1 MVHPISFQ
9 EPKTIKNAK
18 SGAKL
23 NLLQGYS
30 GRRLGLSRL
39 RAVSDSSCSINLINT
54 SVFFIY
60 SQMAEKELQ
69 ISQSA
74 DEEVTNLKTIIQDM
88 PIDMRLFSLA
98 LRSLYADNA
107 VGGDSKS
114 VEDFRKLRDATR
126 NDAMVYLKG
135 VLPLSTNFVAS
146 ISEYFEYYDALEFDM
161 WCEMLSDIL
170 QETASYKQ
178 LAEAL
183 VKMHEDILVPLKK
196 RQDEAKIILREF
208 KDLQEE
214 FEKKKKEL
222 EDSAYAKR
230 GWAIAFA
237 FVPYVNAIAIPLLAA
252 SAHSDM
258 AGAIAKG
265 AESEVQGA
273 AALTVSEALMPA
285 LQRFIDGLHK
295 AAGFF
300 SIMESE
306 LKKFDGKAGK
316 SLESPKKLYYVMMKK
331 EAKEMKSSCQGFYAI
346 LPAVRTDF
354 EAIPTEGTDQNYV
367 DKWLQKQ
374 KKIITESVSV
384 KKLAAAMLKAIT
396 GPADS
401 FAVNMSQSLG
411 ETGLKDT
418 E

>member
-1 MVHPISFQ
+1 
-9 EPKTIKNAK
+9 
-18 SGAKL
+18 
-23 NLLQGYS
+23 
-30 GRRLGLSRL
+30 
-39 RAVSDSSCSINLINT
+39 
-54 SVFFIY
+54 
-60 SQMAEKELQ
+60 MAEKELQ

-74 DEEVTNLKTIIQDM
+74 DEEVTNLKTIIKDM

-146 ISEYFEYYDALEFDM
+146 ISEYFEYYDALEFDD

-208 KDLQEE
+208 KDLQQE

-222 EDSAYAKR
+222 EDRAYTKR

-367 DKWLQKQ
+367 DKWLEKQ

-401 FAVNMSQSLG
+401 FTVNLSKSLG